1 MRTTMGLLHLQGF
14 DPVVR
19 MTNVEQRRGPRHP
32 PDPGATRE
40 HRRRA
45 PRYQHRCK
53 ACGKFGHEE
62 SRCEFLAMFLYCTKW
77 MATRTEDDVKSV
89 YKHWAS
95 RNQID
100 VSYNDVKQQVRD
112 RGMTLYYMVEDMDWE
127 CFSPLTMEELF
138 MRDALGFVASQD
150 SSDEE

>member
-1 MRTTMGLLHLQGF
+1 MEREARTARLEDSSENHEGLLHLQGF

-40 HRRRA
+40 RIRRA

-62 SRCEFLAMFLYCTKW
+62 LRCEFLAMFLYCTKW

-89 YKHWAS
+89 YEYWVS

-100 VSYNDVKQQVRD
+100 VTYNDIKQKV
-112 RGMTLYYMVEDMDWE
+112 
-127 CFSPLTMEELF
+127 
-138 MRDALGFVASQD
+138 
-150 SSDEE
+150 